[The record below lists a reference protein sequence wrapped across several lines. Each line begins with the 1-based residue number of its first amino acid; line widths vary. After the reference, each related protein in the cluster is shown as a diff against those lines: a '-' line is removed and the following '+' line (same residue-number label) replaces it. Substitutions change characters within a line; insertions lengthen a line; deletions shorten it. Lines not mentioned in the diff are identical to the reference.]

1 MSLTDAAMEPNAA
14 EKLRVHDDA
23 VTGVDA
29 GLASGVHHFAGS
41 LVTHDQR
48 VTHGNS
54 AVENLQVGAANAGMG
69 DANQHLSGAE
79 FGNGDVIG
87 GKFARRAQNHGFHAP
102 SLPKKAEMSEL
113 IMSFMSAGSK

>member
-1 MSLTDAAMEPNAA
+1 MRLADAAMETNAA
-14 EKLRVHDDA
+14 EKLGIHDDA

-29 GLASGVHHFAGS
+29 GLASSVHHFAGGF
-41 LVTHDQR
+41 VAHDQR

-54 AVENLQVGAANAGMG
+54 AVENFQVGAANAGMG

-79 FGNGDVIG
+79 FGNGHVIG
-87 GKFARRAQNHGFHAP
+87 GKFARRAQNHGFHAR

-113 IMSFMSAGSK
+113 AIFVF